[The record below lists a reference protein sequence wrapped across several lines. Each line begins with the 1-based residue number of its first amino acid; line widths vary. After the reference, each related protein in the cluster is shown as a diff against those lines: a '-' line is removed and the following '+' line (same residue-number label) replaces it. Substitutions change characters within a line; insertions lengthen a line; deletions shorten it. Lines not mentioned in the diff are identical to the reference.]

1 MLKFLIILIFTS
13 FHLTAEYKNSNGV
26 ALEKS
31 INDMVRWMR
40 SDQEPI
46 ITKIEISSEWKS
58 IDLSNN
64 DNYAIWIGHST
75 FLIKKEGL
83 TILTDP
89 IFSDRASP
97 FGFIGPKRL
106 IPPAINISAL
116 PRIDVITVSHNHYDH
131 LDISSLRKLSKLFPE
146 ALFFVPH
153 GDKRLLNKNNIKNVH
168 EFDWWNSFKVKN
180 FEFTFTPVQHWSKRG
195 LFDRNRSLWGGWHI
209 KHNDY
214 SIFHQII
221 NRNSKNNTMEILFV
235 ASKLSDVNA
244 YSSIA
249 KKAGL
254 NPVIM
259 DVRCFTLKNAYDNT
273 KFQSITDKGNS
284 AILELG
290 IDENYMMIIH
300 NNTPVITDIF
310 LREQEKQHLLEVTN
324 EQISTES
331 EAVIRRYAMQ
341 LKQAISDYEAKYEN
355 KITTIQVVSSLKN
368 ISLLLNISFEYLIL
382 SRL

>member
-1 MLKFLIILIFTS
+1 MLKFLTILIFTS

-146 ALFFVPH
+146 ALFFVPN

-209 KHNDY
+209 KHDDY
-214 SIFHQII
+214 SIFHAGDTGYSNDFVQTRLRLGAPKYAFIPIGAYDPEWFMSDSHVNPEEAVQIMLDLEAE
-221 NRNSKNNTMEILFV
+221 KGFGMHWAT
-235 ASKLSDVNA
+235 
-244 YSSIA
+244 
-249 KKAGL
+249 
-254 NPVIM
+254 
-259 DVRCFTLKNAYDNT
+259 FTLT
-273 KFQSITDKGNS
+273 
-284 AILELG
+284 
-290 IDENYMMIIH
+290 DENTIEPKIRLENATMKLD
-300 NNTPVITDIF
+300 NLDFTSLVPGDVIN
-310 LREQEKQHLLEVTN
+310 LE
-324 EQISTES
+324 
-331 EAVIRRYAMQ
+331 
-341 LKQAISDYEAKYEN
+341 
-355 KITTIQVVSSLKN
+355 
-368 ISLLLNISFEYLIL
+368 
-382 SRL
+382 